1 MLSKIILCI
10 SAKQATI
17 GVWRLGRFVSC
28 NVYSNDEAGH
38 AKLRLFLSTRR
49 DTPVQLI
56 IDAVEED
63 YRMETMPHTVG
74 KARNEML
81 QRKLG
86 QVYRNTTYRTAQFI
100 GREKDK
106 RRDDRILLMALTNAE
121 LLTPWMTILDELQAA
136 VAGAYM
142 LPMVSQL
149 LVKTLKLKQPN
160 LLLMTRESAG
170 LRQTFFADQQ
180 TRLSRVNPLAGVS
193 EDQVHNVYLSETEKT
208 RLYLVS
214 LRMIARDVPIHLVF
228 PSISQVDTS
237 FIEQL
242 EDQQGIS
249 AEIIPLDVLAKKI
262 GLSADLL
269 SRHPDLLHMHVLAKS
284 RISHNLL
291 PETQIKNYRLL
302 QLKWGINSTS
312 AAVTGIAALMALN
325 SLFNTVSIKQQI
337 ETAIQQT
344 KSQEIL
350 YIGVSRNFPKTP
362 IPGGDLKI
370 AVELAQKFDS
380 LSQTPK
386 RFMTVISEEL
396 DKQPEL
402 QINRLRWKQT
412 EDAKFTDVL
421 PQGGKAKPQ
430 APGTFQPIPPLPPS
444 GLYEIGFIDGEIRNF
459 TGDYRAALSSVELLA
474 ANLKQN
480 KQIAQVDITLQPF
493 NTSSQASLQGSTLD
507 QQSLE
512 KERALFQLKVFLKPE
527 IIPPTPVTQPAQV
540 KS

>member
-1 MLSKIILCI
+1 MLSQIILCI

-63 YRMETMPHTVG
+63 YRMETMPHTTG

-100 GREKDK
+100 GREADK

-136 VAGAYM
+136 VVGAYM

-180 TRLSRVNPLAGVS
+180 TRLSRVNPLVGVN
-193 EDQVHNVYLSETEKT
+193 EDQVHLFYLSETEKT

-214 LRMIARDVPIHLVF
+214 LRMISRDTPIHLVF
-228 PSISQVDTS
+228 PSISSVNTS

-242 EDQQGIS
+242 EDQQGIT
-249 AEIIPLDVLAKKI
+249 AEIIPLDVLAKKVGI
-262 GLSADLL
+262 SAELL

-284 RISHNLL
+284 RIGHNLL
-291 PETQIKNYRLL
+291 PEAQIKNYRLL

-344 KSQEIL
+344 KSQDIL
-350 YIGVSRNFPKTP
+350 YLGVSRNFPKTP

-380 LSQTPK
+380 LSLTPK
-386 RFMTVISEEL
+386 RFMSVISEEL
-396 DKQPEL
+396 GKQPEL
-402 QINRLRWKQT
+402 QINRLHWKQT
-412 EDAKFTDVL
+412 EDAKFTDIL
-421 PQGGKAKPQ
+421 PQGEKAKPPT
-430 APGTFQPIPPLPPS
+430 PGTFQPIPPLPAS

-480 KQIAQVDITLQPF
+480 KQVAQVNIILQPF
-493 NTSSQASLQGSTLD
+493 NTSSQALLQGSTLD

-512 KERALFQLKVFLKPE
+512 KEKASFQLKVFLKPE
-527 IIPPTPVTQPAQV
+527 AVAPAQSIPAVQV
-540 KS
+540 KP